1 VTGVIHGITLPV
13 LSDGSRLFWA
23 LPSPVH
29 EELGYGP
36 SCPTGYKVM
45 RWFPHL
51 LFTARSRITSC
62 RLCRD
67 HSSRPRK
74 PRAVLAAVK
83 AWPGNLL
90 VCGNVT
96 ATASLDGGCA
106 RRFGRFEVG
115 TKKRLGRTKKLTKGS
130 VARGPPRVPCLT
142 AGSLPLDSGPHT
154 RMTAARRCRTS
165 KSRLILDPR
174 LLTLTS
180 KYNIRHPTSVLR
192 LTAPF
197 AR

>member
-1 VTGVIHGITLPV
+1 MTADVNQDRRVTGVTHGITLPV

-83 AWPGNLL
+83 AWPIEA
-90 VCGNVT
+90 VACGTRV
-96 ATASLDGGCA
+96 ATASLDCGCA
-106 RRFGRFEVG
+106 PRFGEFEVG
-115 TKKRLGRTKKLTKGS
+115 TKKRLGRTKKLTKAS
-130 VARGPPRVPCLT
+130 VTRRGCHKPPRGPPPVFASTP
-142 AGSLPLDSGPHT
+142 
-154 RMTAARRCRTS
+154 
-165 KSRLILDPR
+165 DPS
-174 LLTLTS
+174 LLTRGP
-180 KYNIRHPTSVLR
+180 IQG
-192 LTAPF
+192 
-197 AR
+197 